1 MQWTNGLA
9 GAFLLLLCV
18 TPIRAGQQ
26 RGGRGGA
33 PAVPAAAQGNRGR
46 GAAAPTNFPAQQR
59 LPGDPAVIARGNT
72 LYGINCRSCHG
83 ADLRGGEQGGP
94 NLLRSETALNDQAGE
109 LYLPVIQQGRQTPGM
124 QSMPPIPL
132 SVDDV
137 KAIAEY
143 IHSVLATAQRQGG
156 PPPGPPV
163 TLNILVG
170 DSTAGKAY
178 FDSKCSSCHSAEGDL
193 KGIGTRLANPM
204 QLQNTWVGGSGGRGA
219 NATPV
224 MATVTLP
231 SGQKVEGRLARQDD
245 FLVILQFEDG
255 TSRSFR
261 REGNVPKVEIR
272 DPRSAHRQLLPTYT
286 DKDIHDVTAYLVTLK

>member
-1 MQWTNGLA
+1 MRWTKGLA
-9 GAFLLLLCV
+9 GACLFFLCI
-18 TPIRAGQQ
+18 TPVLAGRQ
-26 RGGRGGA
+26 RGG
-33 PAVPAAAQGNRGR
+33 PAQGNRGR

-59 LPGDPAVIARGNT
+59 VPGDPAIIARGNA
-72 LYGINCRSCHG
+72 LYGIHCRSCHG

-94 NLLRSETALNDQAGE
+94 NLLRSETALKDQAGE
-109 LYLPVIQQGRQTPGM
+109 LYLPVIQQGRQNPGLPP
-124 QSMPPIPL
+124 MPAIPL

-137 KAIAEY
+137 KAVSEY

-156 PPPGPPV
+156 PPPAPPV

-170 DSTAGKAY
+170 DASAGKAY
-178 FDSKCSSCHSAEGDL
+178 FDSRCGSCHSAAGDL
-193 KGIGTRLANPM
+193 KGIATRVASPM
-204 QLQNTWVGGSGGRGA
+204 QLQNLWVGGPGGRGA

-231 SGQKVEGRLARQDD
+231 SGQKVEGRLGRVDD

-272 DPRSAHRQLLPTYT
+272 DPRAAHRQLLPTYT